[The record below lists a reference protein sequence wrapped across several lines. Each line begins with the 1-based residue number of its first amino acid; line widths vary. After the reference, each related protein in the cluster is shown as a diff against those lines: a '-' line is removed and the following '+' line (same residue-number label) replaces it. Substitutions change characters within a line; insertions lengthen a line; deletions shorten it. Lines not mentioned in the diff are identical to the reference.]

1 MRVDS
6 IAVVVLSLPLS
17 FEVRGEPFMVLLD
30 DRYQVWLFEV
40 ELNRVGVGAR
50 CRLKELRLSW
60 LVLFGVKV
68 VRRKNKVISLFV
80 ILGQIDDRFV
90 LFSIFLLSFVHC
102 GLLSFIDYANL
113 LMVHSGLKS
122 LFDI

>member
-102 GLLSFIDYANL
+102 RLLSFIDYANL